1 MRTPELEPVTRR
13 TDQKVVLSTT
23 IFTLPGSFA
32 FFVNVGSMSIG
43 SSKSSVLSTDTESSV
58 SPPSEDGGGEPAE
71 RNIPAAAAW
80 VSVGELSVADGPL
93 RPLEL
98 RAMRMW
104 DGFTDMGKRQ

>member
-1 MRTPELEPVTRR
+1 MRTPELKPVTRR

-43 SSKSSVLSTDTESSV
+43 SSKSSVLSTDTESWGGR
-58 SPPSEDGGGEPAE
+58 PGALGGGGRAAPK
-71 RNIPAAAAW
+71 IPAAAAW